1 MTDPAGRPADPAGR
15 VALVTG
21 AAGGIGSAVVARLLR
36 DGFRVGAL
44 DVDER
49 GLERLAGASGAVLP
63 LPADITD
70 ESAVRGAVR
79 SLTERWGAPTAAVNV
94 AGWFD
99 RHRVPDLSL
108 ADWDRFLAVN
118 ATGPFLVCREVLP
131 AMIAAG
137 AGAIVNVASTAALRG
152 GRDRAAYCAAKGALL
167 QLSRSL
173 AVDHGPDGVR
183 VNVVAPGLIDTD
195 MADWI
200 RHDPPALAAFEA
212 GLPAGR
218 MGTTAEV
225 AETVG
230 FLVSPA
236 AAYVTGSV
244 LVVDGGSSA

>member
-1 MTDPAGRPADPAGR
+1 VSGGHGS

-21 AAGGIGSAVVARLLR
+21 AAGGIGTAVVARLLR

-44 DVDER
+44 DVDAA
-49 GLERLAGASGAVLP
+49 GLRRLTESSPDVLP
-63 LPADITD
+63 LAADITD
-70 ESAVRGAVR
+70 EAAVRTAVR
-79 SLTERWGAPTAAVNV
+79 MLTEHWGPASAAVNV

-99 RHRVPDLSL
+99 RHRVPELSL
-108 ADWDRFLAVN
+108 ADWNRFLAVN

-137 AGAIVNVASTAALRG
+137 AGAIVNVASTAGLRG
-152 GRDRAAYCAAKGALL
+152 GHDRAAYCAAKGALV
-167 QLSRSL
+167 QFTRSL
-173 AVDHGPDGVR
+173 AIDHGPDGIR

-218 MGTTAEV
+218 MGTTEEV
-225 AETVG
+225 AETVA

-236 AAYVTGSV
+236 AGYVTGSV

>member
-1 MTDPAGRPADPAGR
+1 MSDGHGP

-44 DVDER
+44 DVDAA
-49 GLERLAGASGAVLP
+49 GLTRLAEASSDVLP
-63 LPADITD
+63 LAADITD
-70 ESAVRGAVR
+70 ESAVRAAVR
-79 SLTERWGAPTAAVNV
+79 TLTEQWGPPSAAVNV

-99 RHRVPDLSL
+99 RHRVPELSL
-108 ADWDRFLAVN
+108 ADWNRFLAVN

-131 AMIAAG
+131 AMVTARAG
-137 AGAIVNVASTAALRG
+137 CIVNVASTAGLRG
-152 GRDRAAYCAAKGALL
+152 GHDRAAYCAAKGALV
-167 QLSRSL
+167 QFTRSL
-173 AVDHGPDGVR
+173 AIDHGADGIR

-218 MGTTAEV
+218 MGTTDEV
-225 AETVG
+225 AETVA

>member
-1 MTDPAGRPADPAGR
+1 MSSGHGG

-21 AAGGIGSAVVARLLR
+21 AAGGIGSAVVGRLLR

-44 DVDER
+44 DVDAA
-49 GLERLAGASGAVLP
+49 GLARLADGSPDVLP
-63 LPADITD
+63 LEADITD
-70 ESAVRGAVR
+70 EAAVRTAVR
-79 SLTERWGAPTAAVNV
+79 TLTEEWGTPSAAVNV
-94 AGWFD
+94 AGFFD
-99 RHRVPDLSL
+99 RHRVPELSL
-108 ADWDRFLAVN
+108 ADWNRFLAVN

-131 AMIAAG
+131 AMVAAG
-137 AGAIVNVASTAALRG
+137 AGTIVNVASTAGLRG
-152 GRDRAAYCAAKGALL
+152 GHDRAAYCAAKGALV
-167 QLSRSL
+167 QLTRSL
-173 AVDHGPDGVR
+173 AIDHGADGIR

-218 MGTTAEV
+218 MGTTDEV
-225 AETVG
+225 AETVA

>member
-1 MTDPAGRPADPAGR
+1 MTGSAAG

-21 AAGGIGSAVVARLLR
+21 AAGGIGRAVVARLLR

-44 DVDER
+44 DLDAA
-49 GLERLAGASGAVLP
+49 GLAGLADGSPDVLA
-63 LPADITD
+63 LPADVTD
-70 ESAVRGAVR
+70 ETAVAGAVR
-79 SLTERWGAPTAAVNV
+79 TLTEAVGAPTAVVNA
-94 AGWFD
+94 AGWFG
-99 RHRVPDLSL
+99 RHRVPELSL
-108 ADWDRFLAVN
+108 ADWNRFLAVN
-118 ATGPFLVCREVLP
+118 ATGPFLVCRAVLP

-137 AGAIVNVASTAALRG
+137 AGAIVNIASTAALRG
-152 GRDRAAYCAAKGALL
+152 GHDRAAYCAAKGALL

-183 VNVVAPGLIDTD
+183 VNVVAPGLIDTE

-200 RHDPPALAAFEA
+200 RHDPPALASFEA

-218 MGTTAEV
+218 MGTPAEV
-225 AETVG
+225 AETVA

-236 AAYVTGSV
+236 AAYTTGSV

>member
-1 MTDPAGRPADPAGR
+1 VSGAEGA

-36 DGFRVGAL
+36 DGFRIGAL
-44 DVDER
+44 DVDAA
-49 GLERLAGASGAVLP
+49 GLDRLAERSSDVLP
-63 LPADITD
+63 LVADITD
-70 ESAVRGAVR
+70 EAAVRTAVR
-79 SLTERWGAPTAAVNV
+79 TLTERWGPPAAAVNV
-94 AGWFD
+94 AGFFD
-99 RHRVPDLSL
+99 RHRVPELGL
-108 ADWDRFLAVN
+108 ADWNRFLAVN

-137 AGAIVNVASTAALRG
+137 AGTIVNVASTAGLRG
-152 GRDRAAYCAAKGALL
+152 GHDRAAYCAAKGALV
-167 QLSRSL
+167 QFSRSL
-173 AVDHGPDGVR
+173 AIDHGSDGVR

-218 MGTTAEV
+218 MGTTDEV
-225 AETVG
+225 AETVA

-236 AAYVTGSV
+236 SAYMTGSV

>member
-1 MTDPAGRPADPAGR
+1 MSGGG

-21 AAGGIGSAVVARLLR
+21 AAGGIGRAVVARLLR
-36 DGFRVGAL
+36 DGFRIGAL
-44 DVDER
+44 DLDGP
-49 GLERLAGASGAVLP
+49 GLARLAGESADVLP
-63 LPADITD
+63 LEADVTD
-70 ESAVRGAVR
+70 EAAVGAAVAALADRWGPPSAV
-79 SLTERWGAPTAAVNV
+79 VNV
-94 AGWFD
+94 AGFFD
-99 RHRVPDLSL
+99 RHRVPELSL
-108 ADWDRFLAVN
+108 ADWNRFLAVN

-137 AGAIVNVASTAALRG
+137 AGAIVNVASTAGLRG
-152 GRDRAAYCAAKGALL
+152 GHDRAAYCAAKGALV
-167 QLSRSL
+167 QFSRSL
-173 AVDHGPDGVR
+173 AIDHGPDGVR

-218 MGTTAEV
+218 MGTTEEV
-225 AETVG
+225 AETVA

-236 AAYVTGSV
+236 SAYMTGSV

>member
-1 MTDPAGRPADPAGR
+1 VSSGHGS

-21 AAGGIGSAVVARLLR
+21 AAGGIGSAVIARLLR

-44 DVDER
+44 DVDAA
-49 GLERLAGASGAVLP
+49 GLARLAEESADVLP
-63 LPADITD
+63 LTADITD
-70 ESAVRGAVR
+70 EAAVRTAVQT
-79 SLTERWGAPTAAVNV
+79 LTEQWGPPVAAVNV
-94 AGWFD
+94 AGFFD
-99 RHRVPDLSL
+99 RHRVPELSL
-108 ADWDRFLAVN
+108 ADWNRFLAVN

-131 AMIAAG
+131 AMVAAG
-137 AGAIVNVASTAALRG
+137 AGTIVNVASTAGLRG
-152 GRDRAAYCAAKGALL
+152 GRDRAAYCAAKGALV
-167 QLSRSL
+167 QFTRSL
-173 AVDHGPDGVR
+173 AIDHGADGIR

-200 RHDPPALAAFEA
+200 RRDPPALAAFEA

-218 MGTTAEV
+218 MGTTEEV
-225 AETVG
+225 AETVA